1 MKTNILAGMMVA
13 MMAMMGSTANAQEV
27 NNINLTPEQAAVL
40 ATIPG
45 NAQTTACS
53 ELKYHF
59 HEGQLTFVEVEK
71 HSGVSLRP
79 FAGVSL
85 MSGDSDNWGDLS
97 ATTGMFGAAMVVNH
111 HRKGWKVDLLGEL
124 YGALNTRATVETLST
139 SAFQLGAT
147 GMIGI
152 TPCGTVKF
160 YLGGTGVYVNSTSR
174 YMRETD
180 EIKLDIPYK
189 TNAWFFGPTL
199 RLAVKIFSINS
210 TKNVHGV
217 PVVKHHPVS
226 LVVDGKYLFG
236 KISEPDGSKA
246 TERRAEL
253 TVGVQFSLF

>member
-1 MKTNILAGMMVA
+1 MKTITILVAVVA
-13 MMAMMGSTANAQEV
+13 MGMGAMSASAQV
-27 NNINLTPEQAAVL
+27 NNINLTTEQAAVL

-53 ELKYHF
+53 EVKYHF
-59 HEGQLTFVEVEK
+59 HEGQLTSVEVEK

-97 ATTGMFGAAMVVNH
+97 ATTGMFGAAITVTH
-111 HRKGWKVDLLGEL
+111 HRKGWAVDLLGEV
-124 YGALNTRATVETLST
+124 YGAINTKATVETLST
-139 SAFQLGAT
+139 EAFQLGAT

-152 TPCGTVKF
+152 NPCKSAKLYGGITGM
-160 YLGGTGVYVNSTSR
+160 YLNSTSR
-174 YMRETD
+174 YMQET
-180 EIKLDIPYK
+180 EALKLDIPYK

-199 RLAVKIFSINS
+199 RIALNIFSINS

-226 LVVDGKYLFG
+226 LVIDGKYLFG

-253 TVGVQFSLF
+253 TMGLQFALF